1 MIKKFAVIMQVNVDG
16 LGRAEEKQPKSVID
30 KMEDGVFYSLGE
42 MFEKILGKEAPIF
55 STKEDLESYL
65 GEEGVKI
72 EDGKVSSGD
81 LIPPIASLF
90 SNTAYVF
97 SMLSAYVTK
106 GEIVVVFKEGIP
118 YYSKKVKF

>member
-1 MIKKFAVIMQVNVDG
+1 MIKKFAIVMQVNVDG
-16 LGRAEEKQPKSVID
+16 LGRAEEKQPSSILD

-42 MFEKILGKEAPIF
+42 MFEKILGKRAPIF

-72 EDGKVSSGD
+72 EDGKLSSRD
-81 LIPPIASLF
+81 LIAPIASLF

>member
-1 MIKKFAVIMQVNVDG
+1 MQVNVDG

>member
-1 MIKKFAVIMQVNVDG
+1 MIKKFVVIMQIRIGG
-16 LGRAEEKQPKSVID
+16 LERAEEKQSKSILD
-30 KMEDGVFYSLGE
+30 KMDDGVFYSLGE
-42 MFEKILGKEAPIF
+42 MFEKILSKRAPIF

-65 GEEGVKI
+65 LGEGAAI
-72 EDGKVSSGD
+72 EDGKVKSAD
-81 LIPPIASLF
+81 LISPIASLF

-118 YYSKKVKF
+118 YYSKSAKF

>member
-1 MIKKFAVIMQVNVDG
+1 MQIHVDG
-16 LGRAEEKQPKSVID
+16 LERAEDKQPKSFLD

-42 MFEKILGKEAPIF
+42 MFEKILGKRAPIF

-65 GEEGVKI
+65 QEEGVGI

-81 LIPPIASLF
+81 LIPPIVSLF

-97 SMLSAYVTK
+97 SMLSAHVTR

-118 YYSKKVKF
+118 YYSKKAKF

>member
-1 MIKKFAVIMQVNVDG
+1 MQTHVDG
-16 LGRAEEKQPKSVID
+16 IERAEEKQPKSLLD
-30 KMEDGVFYSLGE
+30 TMEDGVFYSLGE
-42 MFEKILGKEAPIF
+42 MFEKILGKRAPIF

-65 GEEGVKI
+65 REEGVGI

-81 LIPPIASLF
+81 LIPPITSLF

-97 SMLSAYVTK
+97 SMLSAHVTR
-106 GEIVVVFKEGIP
+106 GEILVVFKEGIP

>member
-1 MIKKFAVIMQVNVDG
+1 MIMQVNTDG
-16 LGRAEEKQPKSVID
+16 LGRPEETQQKSVFD

-42 MFEKILGKEAPIF
+42 MFEKILGKRAPIF

-65 GEEGVKI
+65 RDEGVEI
-72 EDGKVSSGD
+72 EDGKVSSKD

-97 SMLSAYVTK
+97 SS
-106 GEIVVVFKEGIP
+106 
-118 YYSKKVKF
+118 

>member
-1 MIKKFAVIMQVNVDG
+1 MIKKFAVIMQINIDG
-16 LGRAEEKQPKSVID
+16 LEHGEEKQSKSILD

-42 MFEKILGKEAPIF
+42 MFEKILGERAPIF

-65 GEEGVKI
+65 RDEGVEI
-72 EDGKVSSGD
+72 EDGKVSSKD

-97 SMLSAYVTK
+97 SMLSAHVTR
-106 GEIVVVFKEGIP
+106 GEILVVFKQGIP